1 MTLPSIILGIFISSL
16 YGAIFHLWRG
26 GNGGKLFLYL
36 IFSWIGFW
44 LGQIVGD
51 TINLAIGNLG
61 PLHLVSATFGSLVI
75 LGIGYWLSLIET
87 NETQ

>member
-1 MTLPSIILGIFISSL
+1 MTLPSIILGFFISSL

-26 GNGGKLFLYL
+26 GDGAKLFLYL

-51 TINLAIGNLG
+51 TFGLSIVNVG
-61 PLHLVSATFGSLVI
+61 PLHLGTATIGSLVI
-75 LGIGYWLSLIET
+75 LGIGYWLSLIDT
-87 NETQ
+87 NETK

>member
-51 TINLAIGNLG
+51 TFDLAIGNLG
-61 PLHLVSATFGSLVI
+61 PLHLVSATLGSLVI
-75 LGIGYWLSLIET
+75 LGIGYWLSLIDT